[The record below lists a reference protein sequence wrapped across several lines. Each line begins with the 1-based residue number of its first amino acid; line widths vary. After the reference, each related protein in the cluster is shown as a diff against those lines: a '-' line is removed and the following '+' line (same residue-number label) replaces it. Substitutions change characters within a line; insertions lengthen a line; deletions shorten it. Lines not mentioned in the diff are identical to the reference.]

1 MSLQALNYWASAKE
15 PLMRSFRKQQNLLI
29 HTVINIGKV
38 FSSVLSE
45 EDKEVLEV
53 IKKGQEVRT
62 GMKS

>member
-1 MSLQALNYWASAKE
+1 LPTLKYCASAKE
-15 PLMRSFRKQQNLLI
+15 PMMRSFQKQQNLLI

-38 FSSVLSE
+38 ISSVLSE

-62 GMKS
+62 GMKSR

>member
-1 MSLQALNYWASAKE
+1 
-15 PLMRSFRKQQNLLI
+15 MRSFQKQQNLLI

-38 FSSVLSE
+38 ISSVLSE

-62 GMKS
+62 GMKSR